1 MDDTRVKTILKQ
13 IQLQTLPILFNQ
25 EIRIKLLSMKQKKY
39 VFFRYSFNEDPDST
53 PDKRVDND
61 KIQSLF
67 GDIFSAGEKLTIYMK
82 KGNGE
87 VALRNDVITV
97 CDDIIVYR
105 LNDDKDVKITQPT
118 GTATNNIDD
127 YADMTEPS
135 YPFCHLIFHNQPG
148 VMYVAIEKNYAAF
161 NGNLNRITKI
171 LATNFNRMLK
181 QHGYTIQFE
190 AIYMQALAWDV
201 VKRRCRE
208 NDDYVTQISLNV
220 KRNKDN
226 ETFADFSRN
235 DNINGLIQEAEEN
248 EAKEVFIGSKFGK
261 GTNEKSIKNSIDTMF
276 HINLF
281 MSKKECEL
289 KVKLSKSGVLCLNDE
304 VVPMYFL
311 PHMAIERFQLRTTVS
326 AKEDDYELLKWL
338 DDCIRDIK
346 KTEDETTTP
355 ARLA

>member
-1 MDDTRVKTILKQ
+1 MEQNKEKT
-13 IQLQTLPILFNQ
+13 
-25 EIRIKLLSMKQKKY
+25 MKQKKY
-39 VFFRYSFNEDPDST
+39 IFFRYSFNEDPDST

-67 GDIFSAGEKLTIYMK
+67 GDIFVAGEKLKIYMK

-87 VALRNDVITV
+87 VTLRNDVITK

-105 LNDDKDVKITQPT
+105 LNDDKDVKITLPT

-127 YADMTEPS
+127 YADKTEPS

-148 VMYVAIEKNYAAF
+148 VQYVAIEKNYAAF

-181 QHGYTIQFE
+181 QYGYTIQFK

-208 NDDYVTQISLNV
+208 NDDYVTQISMNV
-220 KRNKDN
+220 KRDKEKD
-226 ETFADFSRN
+226 TFADFSRN
-235 DNINGLIQEAEEN
+235 DNINGLIQEAEDN
-248 EAKEVFIGSKFGK
+248 EAKEFFMGNKFPK
-261 GTNEKSIKNSIDTMF
+261 DASEQSIKNSIDNMF
-276 HINLF
+276 HINQF
-281 MSKKECEL
+281 ITKQECEL

-326 AKEDDYELLKWL
+326 TNKDDYELLKWL

-346 KTEDETTTP
+346 KTEDETTPP
-355 ARLA
+355 AKLN

>member
-1 MDDTRVKTILKQ
+1 MEQNKEKT
-13 IQLQTLPILFNQ
+13 
-25 EIRIKLLSMKQKKY
+25 MKQKKY

-53 PDKRVDND
+53 LDKRVDND

-67 GDIFSAGEKLTIYMK
+67 GDIFVAGEKLKIYMK

-87 VALRNDVITV
+87 VTLRNDVITK

-105 LNDDKDVKITQPT
+105 LNDDKDVKITLPT

-127 YADMTEPS
+127 YADKTEPS

-181 QHGYTIQFE
+181 QYGYTIQFE
-190 AIYMQALAWDV
+190 TIYMQALAWDV

-208 NDDYVTQISLNV
+208 NDDYVSQICLTA
-220 KRNKDN
+220 KRDKEKD
-226 ETFADFSRN
+226 TFADFSRN
-235 DNINGLIQEAEEN
+235 DNINGLIQESEDN
-248 EAKEVFIGSKFGK
+248 EAKEFFMGNKFAK
-261 GTNEKSIKNSIDTMF
+261 DASEQSIKNSIDTMF
-276 HINLF
+276 NINQ
-281 MSKKECEL
+281 MMTKKQCEV
-289 KVKLSKSGVLCLNDE
+289 KVKMGKSGVLCLNDE

-311 PHMAIERFQLRTTVS
+311 PHMAIENFQMRSSLSPT
-326 AKEDDYELLKWL
+326 EGDYELLRWL
-338 DDCIRDIK
+338 NDCIRDIK
-346 KTEDETTTP
+346 KTEDETTPP
-355 ARLA
+355 AKLG

>member
-1 MDDTRVKTILKQ
+1 MEQNKEKT
-13 IQLQTLPILFNQ
+13 
-25 EIRIKLLSMKQKKY
+25 MKQKKY

-67 GDIFSAGEKLTIYMK
+67 GDIFVAGEKLKIYMK

-97 CDDIIVYR
+97 CDNIIVYR
-105 LNDDKDVKITQPT
+105 LNDDKDVKITLPT

-127 YADMTEPS
+127 YADKTEPS

-181 QHGYTIQFE
+181 PYGYTIQFE

-220 KRNKDN
+220 KRDKEKD
-226 ETFADFSRN
+226 TFADFSRN
-235 DNINGLIQEAEEN
+235 DNINGLIQEAEDN
-248 EAKEVFIGSKFGK
+248 EAKEFFYGSKFEK
-261 GTNEKSIKNSIDTMF
+261 GTNEQSIKNSIDTMF
-276 HINLF
+276 HINQF
-281 MSKKECEL
+281 VTKKECEL

-326 AKEDDYELLKWL
+326 TDEDDYELLKWL

-346 KTEDETTTP
+346 KTENETTPP
-355 ARLA
+355 AKLG

>member
-1 MDDTRVKTILKQ
+1 
-13 IQLQTLPILFNQ
+13 
-25 EIRIKLLSMKQKKY
+25 MKQKKY

-67 GDIFSAGEKLTIYMK
+67 GDIFVAGEKMKIYMK

-97 CDDIIVYR
+97 CDNIIVYR
-105 LNDDKDVKITQPT
+105 LNDDKDVKITLPT

-127 YADMTEPS
+127 YADKTEPS

-181 QHGYTIQFE
+181 PYGYIIQFE

-201 VKRRCRE
+201 VKRQIGRASCRE
-208 NDDYVTQISLNV
+208 RV
-220 KRNKDN
+220 
-226 ETFADFSRN
+226 
-235 DNINGLIQEAEEN
+235 
-248 EAKEVFIGSKFGK
+248 
-261 GTNEKSIKNSIDTMF
+261 
-276 HINLF
+276 
-281 MSKKECEL
+281 
-289 KVKLSKSGVLCLNDE
+289 
-304 VVPMYFL
+304 
-311 PHMAIERFQLRTTVS
+311 
-326 AKEDDYELLKWL
+326 
-338 DDCIRDIK
+338 
-346 KTEDETTTP
+346 
-355 ARLA
+355 